1 MKIFN
6 VLRKRI
12 TASAQPCQSASSL
25 PRHSLRMLLALSI
38 LLALLAACGDESSSS
53 APDPI
58 GEISS
63 SSNDD
68 NGSSGKDKDASSSS
82 QKDSQ
87 KSSSSVAEKNSSSSV
102 SGKNSSSSVVE
113 SSSSDSVKTCTPDQ
127 EGLEQWYFFMFVR
140 VVYGFSNHQ
149 VALLKSPLVA
159 NIMT

>member
-1 MKIFN
+1 MNYVIASVTKQSIF
-6 VLRKRI
+6 L
-12 TASAQPCQSASSL
+12 TF
-25 PRHSLRMLLALSI
+25 SI

-87 KSSSSVAEKNSSSSV
+87 KSSSSVDKKSSSSEQGNSSV
-102 SGKNSSSSVVE
+102 GDKSSSSLAVK
-113 SSSSDSVKTCTPDQ
+113 SSSSFK
-127 EGLEQWYFFMFVR
+127 LEPVCDDGDTTIDEAFGEY
-140 VVYGFSNHQ
+140 
-149 VALLKSPLVA
+149 
-159 NIMT
+159 I

>member
-1 MKIFN
+1 MKIFAN
-6 VLRKRI
+6 
-12 TASAQPCQSASSL
+12 A
-25 PRHSLRMLLALSI
+25 LALSF

-68 NGSSGKDKDASSSS
+68 NGSSGKDKDTSSSS

-87 KSSSSVAEKNSSSSV
+87 KSSSSVAEKNSSSAV

-127 EGLEQWYFFMFVR
+127 EGLEQWYFFTKETYV
-140 VVYGFSNHQ
+140 
-149 VALLKSPLVA
+149 
-159 NIMT
+159 IMT